1 MRSERAL
8 ILGRPDDNA
17 HHLFDVLTELNPFLP
32 VSRPADLPRL
42 DDIGALFSC
51 DDVSLVFL
59 DADNLESACNYAREI
74 RRLSHSTYIVAY
86 RYHAAGDDLLSLLR
100 AGVREWIPT
109 PIQAASL
116 REVLSRVRREQHE
129 VPRTQRS
136 GHLISFLPAK
146 PGSGA
151 STFALHFASEL
162 GLQMN
167 ARPAL
172 LDFDLNCGM
181 QGFFLRLHGAHTLAH
196 AATFGNRLDGV
207 TWEKLISQTPELDV
221 LPSGLPTPGTR
232 LDPTQFLHVLAVA
245 MQRNNAV
252 CVDHSGNWERYSVD
266 TLERSDLIYLVCS
279 ADLASLHRAR
289 HNLDLLRELDLGQR
303 TRLVLNRAVWSHGI
317 TRQLV
322 KEILGGEPG
331 FELPNAFSS
340 LQKALAD
347 GTLAKAGCPYR
358 SAVRKLVRNTLDNS
372 PELRRHS
379 APAESWFTTALTA
392 LRRRAIA

>member
-8 ILGRPDDNA
+8 ILGRQDDNA
-17 HHLFDVLTELNPFLP
+17 HHLFEVVTDLNPFLP
-32 VSRPADLPRL
+32 VSRPADLPRIEDL
-42 DDIGALFSC
+42 GALFSC

-59 DADNLESACNYAREI
+59 DADNLESVCNYAREI

-100 AGVREWIPT
+100 SGVREWIPT
-109 PIQAASL
+109 PIQASTV
-116 REVLSRVRREQHE
+116 REVLSRVRREQNE
-129 VPRTQRS
+129 VPRAQRS

-146 PGSGA
+146 PGCGA
-151 STFALHFASEL
+151 STFALHYASEL
-162 GLQMN
+162 SRQMN
-167 ARPAL
+167 DRPAL

-181 QGFFLRLHGAHTLAH
+181 QGFFLRLRGAHTLAQ

-207 TWEKLISQTPELDV
+207 TWEKLLSRTPDLDV

-245 MQRNNAV
+245 LQRNNAV

-289 HNLDLLRELDLGQR
+289 HNLDLLRELDLGPR
-303 TRLVLNRAVWSHGI
+303 TRVVLNRAVWAHGI
-317 TRQLV
+317 TRQTV
-322 KEILGGEPG
+322 KEILGSEPDV
-331 FELPNAFSS
+331 ELPNAFGS
-340 LQKALAD
+340 LQKALAE
-347 GTLAKAGCPYR
+347 GTLAKPGCPYR
-358 SAVRKLVRNTLDNS
+358 SAVRKLVRLTLENS
-372 PELRRHS
+372 PELRRN
-379 APAESWFTTALTA
+379 AVPAESWFATAITA